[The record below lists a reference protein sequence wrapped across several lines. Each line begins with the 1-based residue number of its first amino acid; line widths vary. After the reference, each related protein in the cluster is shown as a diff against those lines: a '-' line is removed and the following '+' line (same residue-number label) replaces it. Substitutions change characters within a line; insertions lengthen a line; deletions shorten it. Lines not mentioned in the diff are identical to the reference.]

1 MRLRSIYLLCV
12 KNLDKIE
19 RLEGISITS
28 NSRGGIRVS
37 GWEAIKNSM
46 EELNSIE
53 FLKEDSIKLFNSIP
67 YIYRSKNTFDVESG
81 EWNSILNNRNII
93 IDKMKNTISLYESL
107 GIESNDEVG
116 IDIKLPMYSDF
127 TEFKGYI
134 DDLELII
141 TKCPLL
147 KNDKEEIKF
156 ANVDIGSTWLTFLIT
171 GAAVMG
177 TGSIIVNN
185 IAALVDKAIAI
196 KSHLISLEEQKVA
209 QIAVLE
215 ASKQKS
221 EVINIVIESFKTME
235 REFIDQKIKELE
247 QTTQIEMRDGD
258 EKGRTELTIK
268 KLGDLIDKGLVIYS
282 AIDAPKEVKLLF
294 PPLEIKN
301 IDNKDIKFLENNE

>member
-1 MRLRSIYLLCV
+1 MRLRSIYLICV

-19 RLEGISITS
+19 KLEGKSITTNNRS
-28 NSRGGIRVS
+28 GVRVS

-46 EELNSIE
+46 EELISIE
-53 FLKEDSIKLFNSIP
+53 FLKEDSLNLFNSVP
-67 YIYRSKNTFDVESG
+67 FIYRSKNTFDVESG
-81 EWNSILNNRNII
+81 EWSSISNNKKTII
-93 IDKMKNTISLYESL
+93 TKMKSTISLYESL
-107 GIESNDEVG
+107 GVESNDEVG

-127 TEFKGYI
+127 TEFKEYI

-171 GAAVMG
+171 GATVLG

-196 KSHLISLEEQKVA
+196 KSHLKSLEEQKAA

-215 ASKQKS
+215 ANEQKS
-221 EVINIVIESFKTME
+221 EVMNIIIDSFKKME
-235 REFIDQKIKELE
+235 RTFIDGHIKELE
-247 QTTQIEMRDGD
+247 QTTQIEMRDGE

-268 KLGDLIDKGLVIYS
+268 KLGDLIDKGMAIYS